1 MALREDPNQHNPG
14 MGGTTP
20 RDPWERLP
28 RPVLRRLKAAAAMY
42 RRGWFDG
49 FWERRIRRLAHS
61 DSGRRVERP
70 GVHLYA
76 PCRNEQR
83 ILPYFM
89 AHYGPFVDRF
99 FIYDN
104 MSTDATRALLAGY
117 PNVEIVSL
125 DTGGQYAHVER
136 ERMKNHAWKASAG
149 KADFVLVCDV
159 DEFLYHPHLDVLLAL
174 MKRHGYTVL
183 RPHGYQMACEKLPE
197 FDGTPITARVQAGMD
212 VASHY
217 SKRSCSIPIA
227 CGTSISARGAIVR
240 GRRAASRRSI
250 PTAPSCCITNT
261 SIGTKSCARREP
273 IGRTFPRKAWRRGT
287 AGIICGATRR
297 SWPCTTAFW
306 RVRGK

>member
-1 MALREDPNQHNPG
+1 MQSDSDATRAPGRQPEERIPAPLLRVLKIVAALC
-14 MGGTTP
+14 
-20 RDPWERLP
+20 
-28 RPVLRRLKAAAAMY
+28 RRL
-42 RRGWFDG
+42 WFDG
-49 FWERRIRRLAHS
+49 FWERRIRRMARS
-61 DSGRRVERP
+61 AAGRRLERP
-70 GVHLYA
+70 VVHLYA

-104 MSTDATRALLAGY
+104 MSTDATRALLAGHS
-117 PNVEIVSL
+117 NVEIIPL
-125 DTGGQYAHVER
+125 DTGGQFAHVER

-217 SKRSCSIPIA
+217 SKTILFDPNRVEEIHFSQGCHCSRPEGRIQTFHSNHAKLLHYKYVDRDEILRK
-227 CGTSISARGAIVR
+227 TRTYRAIVSPESLAKGY
-240 GRRAASRRSI
+240 GRHYLRSDEEVMALYDRI
-250 PTAPSCCITNT
+250 LA
-261 SIGTKSCARREP
+261 GARKV
-273 IGRTFPRKAWRRGT
+273 I
-287 AGIICGATRR
+287 
-297 SWPCTTAFW
+297 
-306 RVRGK
+306 

>member
-1 MALREDPNQHNPG
+1 MQPEQNGEGVRRRP
-14 MGGTTP
+14 
-20 RDPWERLP
+20 PWKWTDGAAYRL
-28 RPVLRRLKAAAAMY
+28 LRRAEWA
-42 RRGWFDG
+42 RRRLWFDG
-49 FWERRIRRLAHS
+49 FWERRIRRMARS
-61 DSGRRVERP
+61 AAGRRLERP
-70 GVHLYA
+70 VVHLYA

-104 MSTDATRALLAGY
+104 MSTDATRALLAGH

-125 DTGGQYAHVER
+125 DTGGQFAHVER

-217 SKRSCSIPIA
+217 SKTILFDPNRVKEIHFSQGCHCSRPEGRIKTFHSNHAKLLHYKYVDRDEILRKTRTYRANVSPESLAKGYGRHYLRSDAEVMALYDRILA
-227 CGTSISARGAIVR
+227 GARKVI
-240 GRRAASRRSI
+240 
-250 PTAPSCCITNT
+250 
-261 SIGTKSCARREP
+261 
-273 IGRTFPRKAWRRGT
+273 
-287 AGIICGATRR
+287 
-297 SWPCTTAFW
+297 
-306 RVRGK
+306 